1 MHTNRKN
8 DLFAPVIKLP
18 DRYDILDLSVG
29 PYQASS
35 QTYSVGKYNEKR
47 KNMYEQDLFHQ
58 GQEARNIHMGIDIG
72 APVGTPIY
80 TFDDAKL
87 VQQVYRSDL
96 GDYGYCMI
104 LEYIWAQDE
113 PLKAQHTLVQNGE
126 VYWALYGH
134 LGAKSLALHPIGTHI
149 SKGTQIAYIGN
160 ESENGGWT
168 PHLHFQL
175 TVKRPEECDLP
186 GVVSESEYDH
196 ALNTYPD
203 PRQVLG
209 PLY

>member
-1 MHTNRKN
+1 MHINQQRHP
-8 DLFAPVIKLP
+8 FAPVIKLP
-18 DRYDILDLSVG
+18 DRYDILDLSDG

-35 QTYSVGKYNEKR
+35 QIYSVGKYNEKR
-47 KNMYEQDLFHQ
+47 MNVYEQDLFHQ
-58 GQEARNIHMGIDIG
+58 DREARNIHMGIDIG

-87 VQQVYRSDL
+87 VQQAYRSDL

-104 LEYIWAQDE
+104 LEYRWTQDE
-113 PLKAQHTLVQNGE
+113 PLQAQHTVVNKGDL
-126 VYWALYGH
+126 YWALYGH
-134 LGAKSLALHPIGTHI
+134 LGAESLALHPINTYI
-149 SKGTQIAYIGN
+149 PKGTVIAYIGN
-160 ESENGGWT
+160 ESDNGGWT

-175 TVKRPEECDLP
+175 TVKAPTECDLP
-186 GVVSESEYDH
+186 GVVSESEYDT